1 MTAADTSADI
11 ATPPRPEFLKL
22 GELYA
27 QEIGPWLESQEGRRR
42 KARLL
47 RWIIIGGGFAGLALF
62 LYLVATRDWGEGWF
76 VAAFFAAFAII
87 VAGNVPLMKL
97 AADVKKEVMGKLAAH
112 FGLTYDPKP
121 ASSDLPMFDELG
133 LMPARSS
140 ASFEDGLSGEI
151 KGVPFRMTE
160 AHLTKRTGTGKNR
173 KTVTVFRGLLLSFPS
188 GQPAGKR
195 AALCSRDAE
204 AQLDDDALPA
214 AGVGDPAFDAAFE
227 VRASD
232 RECAGRLFDSRA
244 RQAMQK
250 LAARNDVDGL
260 RLGYIEGDLIIAITR
275 GSDSFEVTKLG
286 QRLADPGRVQA
297 MVEQFAILFDVV
309 DEFGLQRPAAREA
322 KADA

>member
-1 MTAADTSADI
+1 MVGPDTSSNI

-47 RWIIIGGGFAGLALF
+47 RLIIIGGGFAGLALF
-62 LYLVATRDWGEGWF
+62 LYLVATRDWGGGWF

-87 VAGNVPLMKL
+87 VAGNVPLMNL
-97 AADVKKEVMGKLAAH
+97 AADVKKEVMGKLAGH
-112 FGLTYDPKP
+112 FGFTYDPKP
-121 ASSDLPMFDELG
+121 ASSDLPMFDDLG

-160 AHLTKRTGTGKNR
+160 AHLTKRTGTGKSK

-188 GQPAGKR
+188 GHQADER

-204 AQLDDDALPA
+204 ADLDDDTLSAS
-214 AGVGDPAFDAAFE
+214 GVGDPGFDGAFKI
-227 VRASD
+227 RASD
-232 RECAGRLFDSRA
+232 RETARRLFDSRA
-244 RQAMQK
+244 RQALQK
-250 LAARNDVDGL
+250 LAARDDADGL
-260 RLGYIEGDLIIAITR
+260 RLGFIEGDLIIAIAR
-275 GSDSFEVTKLG
+275 GSNSFEVTGLG

-309 DEFGLQRPAAREA
+309 DEFGLQPPAAREA

>member
-1 MTAADTSADI
+1 MAGPDTSSDI
-11 ATPPRPEFLKL
+11 AAPPRPEFLKL

-47 RWIIIGGGFAGLALF
+47 RWLIIGGGFAGLALF
-62 LYLVATRDWGEGWF
+62 VYLVATRDWGEGWF

-87 VAGNVPLMKL
+87 IAGNVPLMNL

-112 FGLTYDPKP
+112 FGFSYDPKP
-121 ASSDLPMFDELG
+121 AASDLPKFDDLG
-133 LMPARSS
+133 LVPTHGS

-160 AHLTKRTGTGKNR
+160 AHLTKRTGTGKNK

-188 GQPAGKR
+188 GRPADER
-195 AALCSRDAE
+195 AALCSWDAE
-204 AQLDDDALPA
+204 AELDLPA
-214 AGVGDPAFDAAFE
+214 AGLGGPAFDAGFE
-227 VRASD
+227 VRAAD
-232 RECAGRLFDSRA
+232 RDAARRLFDVRS
-244 RQAMQK
+244 RQAVQK
-250 LAARNDVDGL
+250 LAARGDAKDL
-260 RLGYIEGDLIIAITR
+260 RVGFTEGDLIIAIGR

-286 QRLADPGRVQA
+286 SRLADPGRVQA

-309 DEFGLQRPAAREA
+309 DEFGLQPPAAREA
-322 KADA
+322 TADA